1 MPAPVF
7 HDELRPM
14 NDDLLLLH
22 RDLNEVKGGVIR
34 LTDEDTDHYTSM
46 FFEVLRTGP
55 QASEVKVGD
64 VVWVPWRRLVPPFIV
79 TVNGIEKN
87 VTITAEKEVLAIV
100 GKIDDNG
107 EVIQCQQ

>member
-7 HDELRPM
+7 HDEIRPM

-22 RDLNEVKGGVIR
+22 RDFNDVSGSQIKLI
-34 LTDEDTDHYTSM
+34 DESADKYTSM

-64 VVWVPWRRLVPPFIV
+64 VVWVAWRRLVPPFIV
-79 TVNGIEKN
+79 TVNGMEKN
-87 VTITAEKEVLAIV
+87 VTITSEQEVLAIV

-107 EVIQCQQ
+107 EVVRFD